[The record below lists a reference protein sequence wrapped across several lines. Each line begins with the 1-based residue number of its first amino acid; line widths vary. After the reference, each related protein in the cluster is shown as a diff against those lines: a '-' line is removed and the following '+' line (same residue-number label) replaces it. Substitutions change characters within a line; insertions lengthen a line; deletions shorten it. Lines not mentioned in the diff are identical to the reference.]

1 MRLDFENSFWR
12 TVMKKVRY
20 AVIGNG
26 WITQEA
32 FLPGVNQTGNAEVVA
47 IVSGHRDKAEK
58 VANFHGI
65 PKVYDYADYDAML
78 KRGEVDAVYIALPN
92 SLHADYAIRAA
103 NAGVHVLVEKPL
115 AISIAESSAMIAAA
129 AKAGVWLSTA
139 YRLHT
144 DEATL
149 KLYDLI
155 KTGTIGD
162 PRHFISSFSFQ
173 IGAGNHRLLAKH
185 WGGALQDIGVY
196 CINSARHVFAA
207 EPVEVAAMDSLGH
220 DDERFA
226 EVPATVSTLMRF
238 PSGRIASFTCS
249 FGADVTDT
257 YSIIGSTGQITLA
270 NPYRFEVPRAF
281 ELRRGDKVERFDFPL
296 TDNFSGQTAYFSDCI
311 LKGTKPEPDG
321 EDGLAD
327 MIIMLAIEE
336 ASRTGQSQKIKIPR
350 RPAYAGLS
358 QSRSFPPVS
367 HRLVL

>member
-1 MRLDFENSFWR
+1 
-12 TVMKKVRY
+12 MKKIRY
-20 AVIGNG
+20 AVVGNG

-32 FLPGVNQTGNAEVVA
+32 FLPGVNQTRNSEVVA
-47 IVSGHRDKAEK
+47 LVSGHREKAEQIAK
-58 VANFHGI
+58 FHGI
-65 PKVYDYADYDAML
+65 PKVYDYSEYDAML

-103 NAGVHVLVEKPL
+103 QAGVHALVEKPL
-115 AISIAESSAMIAAA
+115 AISIAESYAMIAAA

-155 KTGTIGD
+155 RTGAIGD
-162 PRHFISSFSFQ
+162 PRHFVSSFSFQ

-207 EPVEVAAMDSLGH
+207 EPIEVAAMDSLGH
-220 DDERFA
+220 DDERFS
-226 EVPATVSTLMRF
+226 ETPATVSSLMRF

-257 YSIIGSTGQITLA
+257 YTIVGSTGQITLT
-270 NPYRFEVPRAF
+270 NPYRFEVPRSF
-281 ELRRGDKVERFDFPL
+281 TLSKGGNVERFDFKL

-327 MIIMLAIEE
+327 MMVMLAIEE
-336 ASRTGQSQKIKIPR
+336 ASRSGKSQKLSIPP
-350 RPAYAGLS
+350 RPTYASLP
-358 QSRSFPPVS
+358 QFRSFPPVT
-367 HRLVL
+367 HRLVLT